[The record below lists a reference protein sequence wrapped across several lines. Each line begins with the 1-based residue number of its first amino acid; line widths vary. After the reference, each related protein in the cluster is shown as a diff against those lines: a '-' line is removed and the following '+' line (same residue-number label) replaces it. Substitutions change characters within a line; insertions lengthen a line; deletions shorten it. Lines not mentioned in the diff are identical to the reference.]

1 MRLRNTMPW
10 PTRILHS
17 IEVWPCHN
25 IINDLGMT
33 NNGQVICVACNKRN
47 IVSRVILYGQPYN
60 PNTIGPTQLDG
71 RFTFDKVIIE
81 KKKIIELLNLFRIGK
96 ELVSILYYDFINI

>member
-1 MRLRNTMPW
+1 MSW
-10 PTRILHS
+10 PSRILNS

-25 IINDLGMT
+25 IIHDLGFT
-33 NNGQVICVACNKRN
+33 NNGQIICVACNKRN

-71 RFTFDKVIIE
+71 RFSFDKVMIT
-81 KKKIIELLNLFRIGK
+81 KKKYKNYSHSDTF
-96 ELVSILYYDFINI
+96 N